1 MNLFW
6 KKLFGGILSTAKYE
20 KSEKALVRDMKRY
33 DEISKSA
40 ELAEYKQLFHTIK
53 SADFKEKKKT
63 LQNRKYKD
71 TQEYRITRKFQKLE
85 RDNGLKMYYNLLRS
99 EELKQYLHFKT
110 TPEYEELGDKKKVK
124 ASVQLQK
131 LKTFERSKEYK
142 NYTRFHDS
150 YIIKEHEDLKD
161 KTASA
166 EFKKENE
173 FWANAHRWKTVPE
186 YAQEQRY
193 YELAKNPD
201 ILFFENTKPKTF
213 TQHRK
218 LKKTFADNFD
228 WNTLDK
234 SHWSFGFQAGKNGIK
249 QDYSFDNEQQAN
261 NGGKN
266 VKVHN
271 GVLNIETKHEKVTAP
286 AWNFQKGFIEKEFN
300 YTSDIIQTSTSFK
313 QKYGLFRA
321 KIRCTGKVHHAF
333 WLSGDG
339 KLPHINIFH
348 YSGKDITMGNAHINV
363 MDEAKVSRASH
374 SQYYIYSLIWT
385 PKELIWFINDL
396 EVYRTTSNVPQ
407 EPMYLGFNSFIP
419 QKQKPSAGNLYVD
432 WVRVFALEK

>member
-6 KKLFGGILSTAKYE
+6 KKLFGGILSTSKYE
-20 KSEKALVRDMKRY
+20 NNERNLVSDMKRY
-33 DEISKSA
+33 DEVAKSA
-40 ELAEYKQLFHTIK
+40 ELTEYKQLFHAIK
-53 SADFKEKKKT
+53 AADFKEKKKT

-71 TQEYRITRKFQKLE
+71 TEEYRVTRKFQKL
-85 RDNGLKMYYNLLRS
+85 DKDGNIKKYYDLLRS
-99 EELKQYLHFKT
+99 EGLKQYLQFKS
-110 TPEYEELGDKKKVK
+110 TPEYENLGDKNKL
-124 ASVQLQK
+124 SQSSQLQK
-131 LKTFERSKEYK
+131 YKLFENSAEYK
-142 NYTRFHDS
+142 NYVRFHDS
-150 YIIKEHEDLKD
+150 FVIKEYEELKK
-161 KTASA
+161 KTASE
-166 EFKKENE
+166 EFKKQND
-173 FWANAHRWKTVPE
+173 FWANQHRWKTVPE
-186 YAQEQRY
+186 YVLEQRY

-201 ILFFENTKPKTF
+201 IVFFENTKPEKF

-218 LKKTFADNFD
+218 LKKSFADNFD

-234 SHWSFGFQAGKNGIK
+234 SHWSFGFYSNKKELVGN
-249 QDYSFDNEQQAN
+249 YSFYNELQAN

-266 VKVHN
+266 VSVHN
-271 GVLNIETKHEKVTAP
+271 GVLNIETRHEKMKAN
-286 AWNFQKGFIEKEFN
+286 AWHQQKGFVEKEFD
-300 YTSDIIQTSTSFK
+300 YTSDVIQTATTFK

-321 KIRCTGKVHHAF
+321 KIRCTGNVHHAF

-348 YSGKDITMGNAHINV
+348 YNGKEITMGNAHTNV
-363 MDEAKVSRASH
+363 MDEVKISGASH

-407 EPMYLGFNSFIP
+407 EAMYLGFNSFVP
-419 QKQKPSAGNLYVD
+419 QKQKPSTGNLYVD

>member
-6 KKLFGGILSTAKYE
+6 KKIFGGILSTAKYE

-33 DEISKSA
+33 DEIGKST
-40 ELAEYKQLFHTIK
+40 ELAEHNKLFHIIK

-71 TQEYRITRKFQKLE
+71 TEEYRVSKKYNKLE
-85 RDNGLKMYYNLLRS
+85 KDAGIKMYYNLLHS
-99 EELKQYLHFKT
+99 DDLKEYLHFKT
-110 TPEYEELGDKKKVK
+110 TPEYEDLGDKKKV
-124 ASVQLQK
+124 ANSAQLQK
-131 LKTFERSKEYK
+131 LKTFERSKIYK

-150 YIIKEHEDLKD
+150 FIIKEYEELKV
-161 KTASA
+161 KTESK
-166 EFKKENE
+166 EFQKENE
-173 FWANAHRWKTVPE
+173 FWANKNRWKTTQE
-186 YAQEQRY
+186 YTQEQRY
-193 YELAKNPD
+193 YELEKNPD
-201 ILFFENTKPKTF
+201 IVFYKNTKPEKF
-213 TQHRK
+213 NQHRK
-218 LKKTFADNFD
+218 LIKSFADNFD

-234 SHWSFGFQAGKNGIK
+234 SHWSFGFQSGNTALKK
-249 QDYSFDNEQQAN
+249 DYSFDNELQAN

-271 GVLNIETKHEKVTAP
+271 GILNIETRREKTIAS
-286 AWNFQKGFIEKEFN
+286 AWHHQKGFVEKEFH
-300 YTSDIIQTSTSFK
+300 YTSDIIQTASSFR

-348 YSGKDITMGNAHINV
+348 YNGKDITMGNAHTNV
-363 MDEAKVSRASH
+363 MDEVKVRRASH

-407 EPMYLGFNSFIP
+407 EPMYLGFNSFISA
-419 QKQKPSAGNLYVD
+419 KQKPSTGNFYID

>member
-6 KKLFGGILSTAKYE
+6 KKLFGGILSTSKYE
-20 KSEKALVRDMKRY
+20 KNEKALVRDMKRY
-33 DEISKSA
+33 DEIGKSA
-40 ELAEYKQLFHTIK
+40 ELAEYKQLYHIIK

-63 LQNRKYKD
+63 FQNRKYTD
-71 TQEYRITRKFQKLE
+71 TEQYRVTHKYQKLE
-85 RDNGLKMYYNLLRS
+85 KDTGVRMYYSLLHS
-99 EELKQYLHFKT
+99 DELKHYLNFKT
-110 TPEYEELGDKKKVK
+110 TPEYEDLGDKKKVK
-124 ASVQLQK
+124 ESAILQK
-131 LKTFERSKEYK
+131 LKAFERSKEYK

-150 YIIKEHEDLKD
+150 FIIKEYEELKE
-161 KTASA
+161 KTTLA

-173 FWANAHRWKTVPE
+173 FWANKHRWKTVPE
-186 YAQEQRY
+186 YMQELRY
-193 YELAKNPD
+193 YELAKNSD
-201 ILFFENTKPKTF
+201 ILFYEKTKPEDF
-213 TQHRK
+213 IQHRK

-234 SHWSFGFQAGKNGIK
+234 SHWSFGFHSGKQHLK
-249 QDYSFDNEQQAN
+249 EDYSFDNELQAN

-266 VKVHN
+266 VKVHD
-271 GVLNIETKHEKVTAP
+271 GILNIETRREKIMAP
-286 AWNFQKGFIEKEFN
+286 AWNLQKGFVEKEFH
-300 YTSDIIQTSTSFK
+300 YTSDIIQTSGTFK

-321 KIRCTGKVHHAF
+321 KIRCTGKIHHAF
-333 WLSGDG
+333 WLSGEG

-348 YSGKDITMGNAHINV
+348 FNGKEITMGNAHANV
-363 MDEAKVSRASH
+363 MDEVKISGASH

-385 PKELIWFINDL
+385 PKELIWFINDM

-419 QKQKPSAGNLYVD
+419 QKQKPTTGNLYVD

>member
-6 KKLFGGILSTAKYE
+6 KKLFGGILTTAKYE
-20 KSEKALVRDMKRY
+20 SNEKALVRDMKRY

-40 ELAEYKQLFHTIK
+40 ELAEYQQLFHVIK

-71 TQEYRITRKFQKLE
+71 TEEYRVFRKFHKLE
-85 RDNGLKMYYNLLRS
+85 KDPGISTYYSLLKS

-110 TPEYEELGDKKKVK
+110 TAEYEDLGDKKKVLQS
-124 ASVQLQK
+124 AQLQK
-131 LKTFERSKEYK
+131 LKAFEHSKEFK
-142 NYTRFHDS
+142 NYTRFHQS
-150 YIIKEHEDLKD
+150 FIIEEYEELKV
-161 KTASA
+161 KINSP
-166 EFKKENE
+166 EFKSQND
-173 FWANAHRWKTVPE
+173 FWSNQHRWKTVPE

-201 ILFFENTKPKTF
+201 IVFYENTKPEKF

-218 LKKTFADNFD
+218 LTKSFADNFD

-234 SHWSFGFQAGKNGIK
+234 SHWSFGYQSGKKGLK
-249 QDYSFDNEQQAN
+249 EDYSFDNELQAN

-266 VKVHN
+266 VSVRH
-271 GVLNIETKHEKVTAP
+271 GVLHIETKHEKVLAP
-286 AWNFQKGFIEKEFN
+286 AWSIQKGFLQKEYHF
-300 YTSDIIQTSTSFK
+300 TSDVIQTANSFQ

-348 YSGKDITMGNAHINV
+348 YNGKEITMGNAHQSV
-363 MDEAKVSRASH
+363 MDEVKINGASH

-396 EVYRTTSNVPQ
+396 EVYRTSANVPQ
-407 EPMYLGFNSFIP
+407 EPMYLGFNSFLP
-419 QKQKPSAGNLYVD
+419 QKQKPATGNMQVD
-432 WVRVFALEK
+432 WVRVFALSK

>member
-6 KKLFGGILSTAKYE
+6 KKLFGGILSTTKYE
-20 KSEKALVRDMKRY
+20 KSEKQLVRDMKRY
-33 DEISKSA
+33 DEIGKSA
-40 ELAEYKQLFHTIK
+40 ELAEYHQLFHVIK

-71 TQEYRITRKFQKLE
+71 TEEYRISRKFNKLE
-85 RDNGLKMYYNLLRS
+85 KNAGLNLYFKTLHS

-110 TPEYEELGDKKKVK
+110 TPEYEELGDKKKV
-124 ASVQLQK
+124 AESAQLQK
-131 LKTFERSKEYK
+131 LKGFERSKEYK

-150 YIIKEHEDLKD
+150 YVIKEYEELKQ
-161 KTASA
+161 KTNST
-166 EFKKENE
+166 EFKKEND
-173 FWANAHRWKTVPE
+173 FWANSQRWKSVPE
-186 YAQEQRY
+186 YVQEQRY

-201 ILFFENTKPKTF
+201 IVFFENTKPEKF
-213 TQHRK
+213 NQYRK
-218 LKKTFADNFD
+218 LKKSFSEDFE

-234 SHWSFGFQAGKNGIK
+234 SHWEFGFHSGKK
-249 QDYSFDNEQQAN
+249 HLKEDYSFDTELQAN

-266 VKVHN
+266 VKVHH
-271 GVLNIETKHEKVTAP
+271 GVLDIQTRHERVKAP
-286 AWNFQKGFIEKEFN
+286 AWNLQKGFVEKEFH
-300 YTSDIIQTSTSFK
+300 YTSDVIQTSTTFK

-333 WLSGDG
+333 WLSGEG

-348 YSGKDITMGNAHINV
+348 FNGKEITMGNAHENV
-363 MDEAKVSRASH
+363 MDEVKISGATH
-374 SQYYIYSLIWT
+374 TQYYIYSLIWT

-396 EVYRTTSNVPQ
+396 EVYRTTSNVPH

-419 QKQKPSAGNLYVD
+419 QKQKPSTGNLYVD
-432 WVRVFALEK
+432 WVRVFAIEK